1 MKAKRD
7 ARAKKLAGAAAV
19 SAVAGALGLLAWR
32 ANRRA
37 RSGNRAVPQPA
48 RMVEL
53 DRYLGRW
60 FELARYDNRFE
71 RGCEDVAA
79 EYALRPDGMVEVRND
94 CREAGPRGRRRAS
107 RGRAKVVPHSGNAKL
122 KVSFFGPFFVGDYW
136 VLDHDEDYRWSIVG
150 EPSGCYLWLLHREA
164 HPGADVLRQLLRRAA
179 DLGYDVS
186 RLRLTHHG

>member
-1 MKAKRD
+1 MKAKMD
-7 ARAKKLAGAAAV
+7 VRAKKLAGAAAV

-94 CREAGPRGRRRAS
+94 CREAGPRGRRRTS

>member
-1 MKAKRD
+1 MIGKIDPRM
-7 ARAKKLAGAAAV
+7 KKLAGAAAMT
-19 SAVAGALGLLAWR
+19 AAAGAIGLLAWR

-37 RSGNRAVPQPA
+37 RSGNPAVPQPA
-48 RMVEL
+48 RTVEL

-60 FELARYDNRFE
+60 FELARYDKRFE

-79 EYALRPDGMVEVRND
+79 EYALRADRTIGVSNH
-94 CREAGPRGRRRAS
+94 CREAGPRARRRVS
-107 RGRAKVVPHSGNAKL
+107 RGRAKVVPDSGNAKL

-150 EPSGCYLWLLHREA
+150 EPSGCYLWILHREA

-186 RLRLTHHG
+186 RLRLTHHA